1 LIHTHFQDHGSLLNR
16 WQSIT
21 RTATTDVIAAIFKP
35 SPAPNS
41 GEWMEESER
50 LYRNLQTE
58 WRASRGNVV
67 TVAASTSAQKR
78 RDKSLAMEKTGVA
91 GELAVIQ

>member
-21 RTATTDVIAAIFKP
+21 RTATTGVITAIFKP

-41 GEWMEESER
+41 GEWMEESKR
-50 LYRNLQTE
+50 LYHNLRTE
-58 WRASRGNVV
+58 WRALRGNVV
-67 TVAASTSAQKR
+67 TVAASTFAQKR
-78 RDKSLAMEKTGVA
+78 RDKSLVMEKTVVA